1 MEDDDYSVRH
11 DRLKQG
17 DYVMVKLQGLKNTAH
32 FVARMTDNSSSD
44 DLETEVTYFATK
56 STRLSFDD
64 KETVRFVI
72 PEIPRTFP
80 IDLDDTNEE
89 TA

>member
-1 MEDDDYSVRH
+1 
-11 DRLKQG
+11 
-17 DYVMVKLQGLKNTAH
+17 
-32 FVARMTDNSSSD
+32 MTDNSSSV

-56 STRLSFDD
+56 SIWRSFDD

-72 PEIPRTFP
+72 LEISRTYP
-80 IDLDDTNEE
+80 VPVEYNNEE

>member
-1 MEDDDYSVRH
+1 
-11 DRLKQG
+11 
-17 DYVMVKLQGLKNTAH
+17 MVKLQRLKNTAH

-56 STRLSFDD
+56 STRSSFDD

-72 PEIPRTFP
+72 PEIPRTYPVP
-80 IDLDDTNEE
+80 IDLEDTNEE